1 VELSYSFGF
10 DAAHRF
16 AHFPEGHP
24 NAGVHGHSFQAEIT
38 VEGEPDAASGFVAD
52 FATLEAACRQV
63 REQLDHRMLN
73 EIEGL
78 AAPSLENLC
87 VWIWARLAPRFPM
100 LARVAVSRPSAG
112 QSCSYTGTSGSA
124 AGSASRSP

>member
-1 VELSYSFGF
+1 MELSYRFGF

-16 AHFPEGHP
+16 AHFPDGHP
-24 NAGVHGHSFQAEIT
+24 NAGVHGHSFEAEIT

-78 AAPSLENLC
+78 AVPSLENLC
-87 VWIWARLAPRFPM
+87 VWIWARLAPRFPT
-100 LARVAVSRPSAG
+100 LARVAVRRPSAG
-112 QSCSYTGTSGSA
+112 QNCSYTATSSRVPK
-124 AGSASRSP
+124 SASPSP